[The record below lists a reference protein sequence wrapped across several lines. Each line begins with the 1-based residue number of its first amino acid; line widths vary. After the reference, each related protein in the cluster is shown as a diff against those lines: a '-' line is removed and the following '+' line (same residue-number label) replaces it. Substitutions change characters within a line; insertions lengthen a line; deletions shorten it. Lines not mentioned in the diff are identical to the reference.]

1 MSKLEPPFDRR
12 KFLAVSGSSLGLLA
26 AGCNP
31 KPESQPE
38 VKAPPVADI
47 SQKTPREIE
56 ELLELEY
63 TEAEWNQLIGSWE
76 DRLENLRAI
85 RSFNHPN
92 SLAPA
97 QVFDPRLPGNRYTIS
112 DSLFRLNAKPR
123 PLPDNSEDI
132 AFAHLSDLAHWVQ
145 TQQITSVELTELYLD
160 RIQIFGAHLECF
172 ITLTADLARE
182 QARQADTEIKRGQH
196 RGLLHGLPY
205 GLKDLFD
212 TKGTHTTWGAGPYR
226 DRIPESD
233 ANIVQKLRDAGAV
246 LLGKTSCGAIAYGD
260 IWFAGV
266 TRNPWDVREGSS
278 GSSAGSASATAA
290 GLVAFSIGTETLGS
304 IISPS
309 VRCGTTGLRPTF
321 GRVGRTGGM
330 TLCWSLDKIG
340 PICRSVEDS
349 AIVMQVINGYD
360 AQDPGSIA
368 TEFDYDG
375 NLDLSKLRVGYDPQH
390 FDVADSSSL
399 NHTALEAARVAGV
412 QLKEI
417 SLPKADSRG
426 LMIQLQ
432 VEAAAAFEELT
443 QSDRDDELRWQ
454 TDRAWPNSWRQ
465 ARLIPATDYIQAD
478 RLRRH
483 FMHEMQTVFE
493 EVDVIIGNNFAGRM
507 LQITNYTGHPQL
519 SLRLGFEEREIRPA
533 FEETSVAEGEQ
544 GTFPVSIGLWGP
556 LFGEG
561 QMLALGRALE
571 ESLNVNSK
579 RPDLDV

>member
-1 MSKLEPPFDRR
+1 MSKLDPSFDRR
-12 KFLAVSGSSLGLLA
+12 KFLTVTGSSLGLLA
-26 AGCNP
+26 TGCNP
-31 KPESQPE
+31 KREPQAKVQVPTATDPSQE
-38 VKAPPVADI
+38 MTGDI
-47 SQKTPREIE
+47 K

-63 TEAEWNQLIGSWE
+63 TEAEWNQLLCHWE
-76 DRLENLRAI
+76 DLLENLRAI

-97 QVFDPRLPGNRYTIS
+97 QVFDPRLPGNQYDTGN
-112 DSLFRLNAKPR
+112 SLFRLAVKPR
-123 PLPDNSEDI
+123 PLPDNSDDI
-132 AFAHLSDLAHWVQ
+132 AFAHLSDLAHWVR
-145 TQQITSVELTELYLD
+145 TQQITSVDLTELYLQ
-160 RIQIFGAHLECF
+160 RIQTFGATLECF
-172 ITLTADLARE
+172 ITLTVDLARE
-182 QARQADTEIKRGQH
+182 QARQADSEIQRGQY

-212 TKGTHTTWGAGPYR
+212 TKNVHTTWGASPYR

-233 ANIVQKLRDAGAV
+233 AHIVQKLREAGAV
-246 LLGKTSCGAIAYGD
+246 LLGKTTCGAIAYGD
-260 IWFAGV
+260 IWFGGV
-266 TRNPWDVREGSS
+266 TRNPWDAREGSS

-340 PICRSVEDS
+340 PICRSVEDT

-368 TEFDYDG
+368 TEFGYDG
-375 NLDLSKLRVGYDPQH
+375 NLDLSNMRVGYDPQH
-390 FDVADSSSL
+390 FGDADSSSL
-399 NHTALEAARVAGV
+399 NHNALEAARAAGV

-426 LMIQLQ
+426 LMIQLI

-443 QSDRDDELRWQ
+443 QSNRDDELRWQ

-478 RLRRH
+478 RLRRQ
-483 FMHEMQTVFE
+483 FMQEMQTVFE
-493 EVDVIIGNNFAGRM
+493 DVNVIIGNNFAGNM
-507 LQITNYTGHPQL
+507 LQITNFTGHPQL
-519 SLRLGFEEREIRPA
+519 SLPVGFEEREIKPA
-533 FEETSVAEGEQ
+533 FEETSVAEGER
-544 GTFPVSIGLWGP
+544 GIFPTSIGLWGP

-561 QMLALGRALE
+561 QVLALGRALE

-579 RPDLDV
+579 RPNLDI

>member
-1 MSKLEPPFDRR
+1 MSELEPSFDRR

-26 AGCNP
+26 VGCNP

-38 VKAPPVADI
+38 VKAPSVSDI
-47 SQKTPREIE
+47 SQKTPRDIE

-63 TEAEWNQLIGSWE
+63 TEAEWNQLLGSWE

-97 QVFDPRLPGNRYTIS
+97 QVFDPRLPGNRYKTS
-112 DSLFRLNAKPR
+112 DSLFRLTAKTR

-160 RIQIFGAHLECF
+160 RIQTFGAKLECF

-182 QARQADTEIKRGQH
+182 QARQADTEIQRGQH

-233 ANIVQKLRDAGAV
+233 AHIVQKLREAGAV

-260 IWFAGV
+260 IWFDGV

-309 VRCGTTGLRPTF
+309 VRCGATGLRPTF

-340 PICRSVEDS
+340 PICRSVEDT

-368 TEFDYDG
+368 SEFDYDG

-390 FDVADSSSL
+390 FDDADSSSL
-399 NHTALEAARVAGV
+399 NDTALEAARAAGV

-417 SLPKADSRG
+417 SLPIADSRG

-478 RLRRH
+478 RLRRQ

-493 EVDVIIGNNFAGRM
+493 EVDVIIGNNFAGRL
-507 LQITNYTGHPQL
+507 LQITNFTGHPQL
-519 SLRLGFEEREIRPA
+519 SLRIGFEEREIRPA

-544 GTFPVSIGLWGP
+544 GIFPVSIGLWGP

-579 RPDLDV
+579 RPDLDA

>member
-1 MSKLEPPFDRR
+1 MSKLDPSFDRR

-26 AGCNP
+26 AGCSP
-31 KPESQPE
+31 KSKLQSE
-38 VKAPPVADI
+38 VEAPPIADI
-47 SQKTPREIE
+47 SQKAPRDIE
-56 ELLELEY
+56 ALLKLEY
-63 TEAEWNQLIGSWE
+63 TEEEWNQLLGSWE
-76 DRLENLRAI
+76 DQLENLRAV
-85 RSFNHPN
+85 RSFNRPN

-97 QVFDPRLPGNRYTIS
+97 QVFDPRLPGIQYDTRN
-112 DSLFRLNAKPR
+112 SLFRLAAKPS
-123 PLPDNSEDI
+123 PLPNNPEDI
-132 AFAHLSDLAHWVQ
+132 AFAPLSNLAHWVR
-145 TQQITSVELTELYLD
+145 TRQITSLELTELYLN
-160 RIQIFGAHLECF
+160 RIQTFGANLECF

-182 QARQADTEIKRGQH
+182 QARLADTEIQRGQY

-212 TKGTHTTWGAGPYR
+212 TKGIHTTWGAGPYR

-233 ANIVQKLRDAGAV
+233 AHIVQKLREAGAV

-260 IWFAGV
+260 IWFGGV

-340 PICRSVEDS
+340 PICRSVEDT

-360 AQDPGSIA
+360 PQDPGSVA

-390 FDVADSSSL
+390 FGDADYSSL
-399 NHTALEAARVAGV
+399 NHTALEAARAAGV

-443 QSDRDDELRWQ
+443 LSDRDDELRWQ

-465 ARLIPATDYIQAD
+465 THLIPATDYIQAD
-478 RLRRH
+478 RLRRQ

-493 EVDVIIGNNFAGRM
+493 EVDVVMGNNFAGRM
-507 LQITNYTGHPQL
+507 LQITNFTGHPQL
-519 SLRLGFEEREIRPA
+519 SLRVGFEERAIKPA
-533 FEETSVAEGEQ
+533 FEETSVAEDEQ

-571 ESLNVNSK
+571 ESLNVNSR